1 MGNGGFSRE
10 THERHEKEPS
20 STDKAA
26 PVECPEVP
34 RATPPFRK
42 GSLSSVVPLTR
53 PAVRFAAAG
62 FACLDRSSWRRMTNL

>member
-1 MGNGGFSRE
+1 M
-10 THERHEKEPS
+10 
-20 STDKAA
+20 TDKAA
-26 PVECPEVP
+26 PAECPEVP